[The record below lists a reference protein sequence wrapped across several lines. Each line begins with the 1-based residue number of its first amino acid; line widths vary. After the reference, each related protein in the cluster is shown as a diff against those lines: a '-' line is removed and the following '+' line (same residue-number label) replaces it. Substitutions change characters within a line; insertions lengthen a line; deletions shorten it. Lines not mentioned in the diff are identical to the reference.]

1 MVKLIVGAK
10 GSGKTKRLVDD
21 LNLQA
26 ENPHNNIIC
35 IERGER
41 LNEWVNHKV
50 RLIDILEYPVNTY
63 DELLAFIAGLDAKD
77 FDITHI
83 YIDSITKV
91 VNSTDEAELARFLP
105 ALEGFS
111 TEKNIEIEIM
121 YSAELDEISEDVK
134 AFVIN

>member
-1 MVKLIVGAK
+1 MVKLIVGGK

-21 LNLQA
+21 LNHQA
-26 ENPHNNIIC
+26 ENPDNNIIC
-35 IERGER
+35 IARGDR
-41 LNEWVNHKV
+41 LHEYV
-50 RLIDILEYPVNTY
+50 RHRVRVIDISEYPVNSY

-91 VNSTDEAELARFLP
+91 ANSNDEDALIKFLP

-111 TEKNIEIEIM
+111 QEKNFEVEIM
-121 YSAELDEISEDVK
+121 YSAELEHLPESIK
-134 AFVIN
+134 QYI